1 MKVEKEK
8 IAKAHLHPTEIVRA
22 TSESSREKST
32 TSAATLEVG
41 RNKRVKAKQ
50 VVEKK
55 AKMLQ
60 DIRPNK
66 QKPTAMPSADN
77 KKAARPWMIFAPIVE
92 NKKKTELTH
101 VSLFSGCGGF
111 DLGFHQA
118 GFRTV
123 FANDINPDACQTY
136 RQNIGEISDQDV
148 RIVGVPKLN
157 KRPDVLTAGFPCQP
171 FSNAGSRKGVED
183 SSRGTLYQ
191 TALAFVR
198 DLKPRSVVFENVRGL
213 LSFGD
218 GKKLLIQEICEEL
231 DLLGYNVVFSLIDAS
246 RHHVPQKRL
255 RVFIVGVERSQTAG
269 VFSFPHP
276 VDREDLSLEHTIMD
290 LNNKVLNQNELM
302 QLNPQALQLGS
313 MVPEGGSW
321 KDIPYEKLPERLKK
335 ISDNMERYRWPN
347 FYRRFHRDEIAGTI
361 TAAFKPENAGVWHP
375 IEARIFSVREIAR
388 IQTFPDWFNFVGR
401 TIKSKYQQIGNAV
414 PPRLA
419 YEMAV
424 QIKAVLKGA
433 DLRGES
439 EYMSFEQF
447 VDSGKPLRARD
458 RDVIFSHNRSSV
470 KTRKRA

>member
-1 MKVEKEK
+1 MKAETEKMTKVLQHRAKIVNISPAQPEK
-8 IAKAHLHPTEIVRA
+8 CPETKISTKEVVQTAPV
-22 TSESSREKST
+22 KS
-32 TSAATLEVG
+32 
-41 RNKRVKAKQ
+41 KRT
-50 VVEKK
+50 VEKK
-55 AKMLQ
+55 LATVQNLRSTQ
-60 DIRPNK
+60 L
-66 QKPTAMPSADN
+66 KPTTKTSKTD
-77 KKAARPWMIFAPIVE
+77 KLARPWDIFTTLE
-92 NKKKTELTH
+92 QGGKKNALTH

-118 GFRTV
+118 GFETV
-123 FANDINPDACQTY
+123 FANDINLDACETY
-136 RQNIGEISDQDV
+136 RKNIGEISDQDV
-148 RIVGVPKLN
+148 RVVGVPKLS

-183 SSRGTLYQ
+183 STSGTLYQ

-231 DLLGYNVVFSLIDAS
+231 DSLGYNVVFSLIDAS

-255 RVFIVGVERSQTAG
+255 RVFIVGVERGHGTG
-269 VFSFPHP
+269 VFAFPHP
-276 VDREDLSLEHTIMD
+276 INRDDLSLKHTIMD
-290 LNNKVLNQNELM
+290 LNSNVLNQQELM
-302 QLNPQALQLGS
+302 QLNPQAIQLGS

-321 KDIPYEKLPERLKK
+321 KNIPYENLPERLKK

-347 FYRRFHRDEIAGTI
+347 FYRRYHRDEIAGTI

-375 IEARIFSVREIAR
+375 VEKRIFSVREIAR

-401 TIKSKYQQIGNAV
+401 TVKSKYQQIGNAV

-424 QIKAVLKGA
+424 QIKAVLGGV

-439 EYMSFEQF
+439 EHMSFEQF
-447 VDSGKPLRARD
+447 VNSGKPLRARD
-458 RDVIFSHNRSSV
+458 RDVIFSHEKPLV
-470 KTRKRA
+470 KTEMRA

>member
-1 MKVEKEK
+1 MKVETEK
-8 IAKAHLHPTEIVRA
+8 MIDDLQHRAKVGKISTVAPKKHCETKSA
-22 TSESSREKST
+22 TVK
-32 TSAATLEVG
+32 VG
-41 RNKRVKAKQ
+41 QKARHKTIQ
-50 VVEKK
+50 PVEKK
-55 AKMLQ
+55 SPLAQNLRPSPPKPSPKTSYADKKM
-60 DIRPNK
+60 
-66 QKPTAMPSADN
+66 S
-77 KKAARPWMIFAPIVE
+77 RPWEIFTPIAVS
-92 NKKKTELTH
+92 KIKTELTH

-118 GFRTV
+118 GFKTV

-148 RIVGVPKLN
+148 RVVGIPKLS

-183 SSRGTLYQ
+183 STSGTLYQ
-191 TALAFVR
+191 TALTFVH

-213 LSFGD
+213 LSFSNGE
-218 GKKLLIQEICEEL
+218 KLLIQEICEQL
-231 DLLGYNVVFSLIDAS
+231 DALGYNVVFSLIDAS

-255 RVFIVGVERSQTAG
+255 RLFIVGVEKVHAAG

-276 VDREDLSLEHTIMD
+276 IDRDDLSIKHTILD

-302 QLNPQALQLGS
+302 QLNPQAIQLGG

-321 KDIPYEKLPERLKK
+321 KNIPYEQLPERLKK
-335 ISDNMERYRWPN
+335 ISDNMKRYRWPN
-347 FYRRFHRDEIAGTI
+347 FYRRYHRDEIAGTI

-375 IEARIFSVREIAR
+375 IEKRIFSVREIAR

-419 YEMAV
+419 YEMAM
-424 QIKAVLKGA
+424 QIKAVLGGA

-439 EYMSFEQF
+439 EYLSFEKF

-458 RDVIFSHNRSSV
+458 RDVIFSHDKPSV
-470 KTRKRA
+470 KTKKRA

>member
-1 MKVEKEK
+1 MKAETEKMMKGHQHRAK
-8 IAKAHLHPTEIVRA
+8 IVKISTVAQRKRSETKSA
-22 TSESSREKST
+22 TV
-32 TSAATLEVG
+32 EVG
-41 RNKRVKAKQ
+41 KKARGKVKQ
-50 VVEKK
+50 PVEKK
-55 AKMLQ
+55 SATVQNLQ
-60 DIRPNK
+60 PSPL
-66 QKPTAMPSADN
+66 KPTSKTSDAN
-77 KKAARPWMIFAPIVE
+77 KRISRPWEIFTSIAKSS
-92 NKKKTELTH
+92 KKSDLTH

-118 GFRTV
+118 GFKTV
-123 FANDINPDACQTY
+123 FANDINPDACLTY

-148 RIVGVPKLN
+148 RVVGVPKLS

-171 FSNAGSRKGVED
+171 FSNAGSRRGVED
-183 SSRGTLYQ
+183 SNSGTLYQ
-191 TALAFVR
+191 TALTFVR

-218 GKKLLIQEICEEL
+218 GEKLLIQEICEQL
-231 DLLGYNVVFSLIDAS
+231 NALGYNVVFSLIDAS

-255 RVFIVGVERSQTAG
+255 RLFIVGVERVHAAG

-276 VDREDLSLEHTIMD
+276 IDRDDLSLKHTILD
-290 LNNKVLNQNELM
+290 LNNKVFNQNELM
-302 QLNPQALQLGS
+302 QLNPQAIQLGS

-321 KDIPYEKLPERLKK
+321 KNIPYEKLPERLKK

-347 FYRRFHRDEIAGTI
+347 FYRRYHRDEIAGTI

-375 IEARIFSVREIAR
+375 IENRIFSVREIAR

-419 YEMAV
+419 YEMAM
-424 QIKAVLKGA
+424 QIKAVLGGA

-439 EYMSFEQF
+439 EYLSFEQF

-458 RDVIFSHNRSSV
+458 RDVIFSHEKPSV
-470 KTRKRA
+470 KTKKRA